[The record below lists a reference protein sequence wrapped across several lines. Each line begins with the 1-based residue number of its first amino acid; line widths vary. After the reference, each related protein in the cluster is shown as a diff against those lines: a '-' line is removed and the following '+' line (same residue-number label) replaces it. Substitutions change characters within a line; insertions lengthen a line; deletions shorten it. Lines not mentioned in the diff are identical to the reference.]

1 MECLALLAVAVFDFF
16 QAKENAE
23 FTLIKKKA
31 SKTERVSK
39 KFKDKETILLRKRR
53 KIQLVL
59 ILISFYI
66 YVDATG
72 ASPMY
77 HLQRL
82 FDGLPTPG
90 ERKRKKSR
98 VNRK

>member
-39 KFKDKETILLRKRR
+39 KFKDRETILLRKRR
-53 KIQLVL
+53 KI
-59 ILISFYI
+59 
-66 YVDATG
+66 
-72 ASPMY
+72 
-77 HLQRL
+77 
-82 FDGLPTPG
+82 
-90 ERKRKKSR
+90 
-98 VNRK
+98 